1 MIDRAKLLNDLQALV
16 RKLEADLLERS
27 DSFDVPE
34 VGETLRSD
42 YQIALQAKRT
52 AQSYEELRSDSIT
65 QMASAWVLSGVFV
78 RFLEDN
84 QLVEP
89 PMISG
94 VGERLQR
101 ARDAPAFRIQVVCGD
116 SLLHGEGNQ
125 LLLGDWA
132 PMAHYFRSEDAAEL
146 NRILIPGR
154 YHAVVANPPYIT
166 PKDVAL
172 SQAYREWYKETCYR
186 H

>member
-101 ARDAPAFRIQVVCGD
+101 ARDEHELYFREHPKETD
-116 SLLHGEGNQ
+116 REYWLHGFERLAKLPGTREIFGTN
-125 LLLGDWA
+125 
-132 PMAHYFRSEDAAEL
+132 
-146 NRILIPGR
+146 NRIRELPNWLSGD
-154 YHAVVANPPYIT
+154 AVGE
-166 PKDVAL
+166 L
-172 SQAYREWYKETCYR
+172 LRFF
-186 H
+186 